1 MTGAPY
7 RHIGGAVIAD
17 HGTIA
22 LAEVRALIAFYERE
36 ARFNLG
42 AGASGAAR
50 LCGERALALQAA
62 LEAARLWR
70 RAAGWR
76 DPEAADRRWQ
86 PTAGLPWQRS
96 W

>member
-1 MTGAPY
+1 MNGAPY

-17 HGTIA
+17 HGPVA

-42 AGASGAAR
+42 AGAGRTAR
-50 LCGERALALQAA
+50 LCGRRALALHAA

-70 RAAGWR
+70 RAAGWP
-76 DPEAADRRWQ
+76 DPEAAGRPR
-86 PTAGLPWQRS
+86 
-96 W
+96 